1 MGMFFDNLS
10 KIRLAST
17 VMVRLPALCR
27 IYAGILIV
35 PLSVSVFDIDRLCVM
50 MRKYNQAKIAKL
62 EKQVERL
69 AYKIKRQKN
78 KVKTGQKKFKNY
90 FV

>member
-1 MGMFFDNLS
+1 
-10 KIRLAST
+10 
-17 VMVRLPALCR
+17 
-27 IYAGILIV
+27 
-35 PLSVSVFDIDRLCVM
+35 M
-50 MRKYNQAKIAKL
+50 MRKCNQAKIAKL